1 MKLRRPL
8 AVLPLAAALL
18 AACSPLNHLAGDGT
32 PAKRLDGRWAVR
44 YVAGQEI
51 PAPWGLGETLE
62 PDLTEAEGV
71 QYDQDSGVFT
81 AGQYGLAAVEGQPQS
96 SVGRRLPARRRDAA
110 PLRPAPPRLAGRG
123 ARVALSP
130 SSGLAAQRCAGGPGS
145 DRGR

>member
-51 PAPWGLGETLE
+51 PAPYPELDFDAAAGTLGGS
-62 PDLTEAEGV
+62 DEAEPRERCLV
-71 QYDQDSGVFT
+71 VV
-81 AGQYGLAAVEGQPQS
+81 AV
-96 SVGRRLPARRRDAA
+96 ARR
-110 PLRPAPPRLAGRG
+110 
-123 ARVALSP
+123 
-130 SSGLAAQRCAGGPGS
+130 GPGRLRQHLRLLVEPQGLRRHTRLLGQLPDPHGLKATS
-145 DRGR
+145 